1 MGVFIK
7 NPETEARIRE
17 LAARTGETLTDA
29 IDRAVTERL
38 AKLGPAQR
46 QGRVDR
52 RKLAEQ
58 LTYFGLLTKANEH
71 LTDDDIVGYDDNGLP
86 R

>member
-29 IDRAVTERL
+29 IDRSVAERL
-38 AKLGPAQR
+38 AKLEPPHR

-52 RKLAEQ
+52 LKLAEQ
-58 LTYFGLLTKANEH
+58 LAYFGSLKRINDD
-71 LTDDDIVGYDDNGLP
+71 LTDDDIIGYDDNGLP